1 MNRGSS
7 SAVLLLLWLTLS
19 PTVRQRY
26 NQVKLEGTEP
36 DDITEAALTRK
47 GRLCG
52 KSKESREKDG
62 EERKIRL
69 TPRDDKDS

>member
-1 MNRGSS
+1 MNRDSS
-7 SAVLLLLWLTLS
+7 SAVLLLLTLS
-19 PTVRQRY
+19 HKVRRRY
-26 NQVKLEGTEP
+26 NQVKKEGTEP
-36 DDITEAALTRK
+36 DDITKAALTRK